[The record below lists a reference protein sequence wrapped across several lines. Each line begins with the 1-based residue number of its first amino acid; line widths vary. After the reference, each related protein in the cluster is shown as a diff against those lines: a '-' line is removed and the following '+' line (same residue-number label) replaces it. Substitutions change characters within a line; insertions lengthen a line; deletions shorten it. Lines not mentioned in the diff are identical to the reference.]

1 MMDREALVLRNR
13 AMADAYHTTP
23 PKHYIR
29 RVLLKM
35 MAHVPI
41 TPLRPSN
48 QERILLMRPDHIGDV
63 LLATPAFHALRQAMP
78 HAEIHALIGHWSAS
92 VLANNP
98 DLDAVLTVD
107 FPGFN
112 RAGNENIRSPYRLAY
127 QVSRQLRRVGYTHA
141 VIMRPDHWWG
151 ALVAFMAGIS
161 VRIGY
166 DLEDVSPF
174 LTSRIAFQHEHVVMQ
189 NVRLLKRWVG
199 DMTADDVVYQYPIT
213 DKDRQFIQN
222 YLQTREVRV
231 DEPIGGRYFCIHA
244 GSGASVK
251 QWGIEQ
257 WAMVADTL
265 AGQLNAT
272 PILTGGDHE
281 RGLVQA
287 IVDRMETGAC
297 VTVGDTDINQ
307 LAALFEGALVV
318 LGPDSGP
325 LHLAAAVQTP
335 TVALFGAAD
344 PVEFGQWGA
353 KNRHAI
359 LTTDIGCRPCR
370 VLDWGGDDLANH
382 PCVREITV
390 GRVLDAA
397 RRVLYVD

>member
-1 MMDREALVLRNR
+1 MMDREALVIRNR
-13 AMADAYHTTP
+13 AMAEAYHTIP
-23 PKHYIR
+23 AKHYIR
-29 RVLLKM
+29 RALLKM
-35 MAHVPI
+35 VSYAPI

-48 QERILLMRPDHIGDV
+48 QERILLIRPDHVGDV
-63 LLATPAFHALRQAMP
+63 LLATPAFYALRQAMP

-92 VLANNP
+92 VLENNK
-98 DLDAVLTVD
+98 DLDAVLTLD

-112 RAGNENIRSPYRLAY
+112 RAGNENIRSPYRLAL
-127 QVSRQLRRVGYTHA
+127 QASRQLRQVGYTHA

-151 ALVAFMAGIS
+151 ALVAFLAGIS

-174 LTSRIAFQHEHVVMQ
+174 LTSKINFQHEHVVMQ
-189 NVRLLKRWVG
+189 NIRLLKRWLG
-199 DMTADDVVYQYPIT
+199 DVSPDDVVYQYPVR
-213 DKDRQFIQN
+213 DKEREFIQQ
-222 YLQTREVRV
+222 YLQARGISAQ
-231 DEPIGGRYFCIHA
+231 DRYFCIHA

-257 WAMVADTL
+257 WASVADTL
-265 AGQLNAT
+265 SAQLDAT
-272 PILTGGDHE
+272 PVMTGGDHE
-281 RGLVQA
+281 RELVQA
-287 IVDRMETGAC
+287 IVEKMETKAC
-297 VTVGDTDINQ
+297 VAVGDTDINQ
-307 LAALFEGALVV
+307 LAALFEGAVVV

-325 LHLAAAVQTP
+325 LHLAASVKTP

-353 KNRHAI
+353 KHRHAI

-390 GRVLDAA
+390 GRVLESA
-397 RRVLYVD
+397 RRVLHAD